1 MAYEDI
7 RWASLGG
14 LSEEPPQRV
23 KDFGY
28 TTSTGTK
35 EGTSEAPILQWTNW
49 QFNKI
54 YRAIENLAAGGLPPD
69 GGGTLITE
77 RSGVNVIL
85 NGDFSEGTAYWSF
98 SGTAAELSVE
108 DEPLAISGKVGVWTP
123 TGASTMTADPV
134 VIPLP
139 IQNVLGAVD
148 FQYKTDSDDFSVLV
162 YHGANVIAN
171 YPIPSSTE
179 YASIFE
185 EVPLPAAGEQV
196 FVRFESTSAGSITLS
211 GIQLGATGL
220 EAVLDGTTMSPSLA
234 GEVVDYAG
242 NTVPSGWLECDGSVV
257 EKTAYPDLYNAI
269 GDTYA
274 TTNYFGADGSL
285 NTYPNPPSGSFRLP
299 DYRNAYLCDSS
310 TSGLGDALEDTTAVN
325 GLSASTS
332 VSGAKN
338 QFNANTGNNN
348 VGHTHNVVRATTTSS
363 DDGLTEGEAVSWRC
377 TQGSLGNTVY
387 ALQSVAGTPNRGKSG
402 GQSANHTHALS
413 YSGNFSA
420 TGTTALTGDAVT
432 RPKSFI
438 VKKIIRCW
446 NSTASGMGA
455 PIATETEYGLVK
467 LEPPAPTPDPITIE
481 TKTGTLGAA
490 NYKGS
495 GSYPII
501 QQIKD
506 FQYGWQRVGNMI
518 TLNFFCNFETSA
530 GSLSSNV
537 TNIIDLNHYYNTADL
552 GFGDVTLDTLRSS
565 GNLTTN
571 ANGSYGVIDG
581 SVRVEAGGDRLVFY
595 FTTPTKGQGG
605 DRNLVGTANL
615 YII

>member
-28 TTSTGTK
+28 TTSTGST

-54 YRAIENLAAGGLPPD
+54 YEAIENLSSGGLPD
-69 GGGTLITE
+69 NGGGTVVTE
-77 RSGVNVIL
+77 RAGVNVIL

-98 SGTAAELSVE
+98 SGTAAELTVE
-108 DEPLAISGKVGVWTP
+108 DEPLALSGKVGVWTP
-123 TGASTMTADPV
+123 TGASIMTSDPV
-134 VIPLP
+134 VVPLP
-139 IQNVLGAVD
+139 IQNILGAVD
-148 FQYKTDSDDFSVLV
+148 FQYKTTSDDFSVLV
-162 YHGANVIAN
+162 YHGANVIGN
-171 YPIPSSTE
+171 YPIPSSVE
-179 YASIFE
+179 YANLFD

-196 FVRFESTSAGSITLS
+196 FVRFETTSAGSITLS

-242 NTVPSGWLECDGSVV
+242 NTVPSGWLECDGGVL
-257 EKTAYPDLYNAI
+257 EKTTYPDLYNAI

-274 TTNYFGADGSL
+274 TTNFFGSDGSL
-285 NTYPNPPSGSFRLP
+285 NTYAAPPSGSFRLP

-310 TSGLGDALEDTTAVN
+310 VSGLGEALEDSTAVN
-325 GLSASTS
+325 GLSTS
-332 VSGAKN
+332 SSSLTVNKN
-338 QFNANTGNNN
+338 QWNNN
-348 VGHTHNVVRATTTSS
+348 QISHSHAFGGSSGGNWYALTSQSNNVTQCQAGSSGVWGVRATASS
-363 DDGLTEGEAVSWRC
+363 PMQRTVSSENASW
-377 TQGSLGNTVY
+377 S
-387 ALQSVAGTPNRGKSG
+387 
-402 GQSANHTHALS
+402 SAN
-413 YSGNFSA
+413 A
-420 TGTTALTGDAVT
+420 TGTASAQALTGDAVT

-467 LEPPAPTPDPITIE
+467 LEPPTPTPDPITIE
-481 TKTGTLGAA
+481 TKTGTLGTA
-490 NYKGS
+490 NYKGN

-501 QQIKD
+501 QQIKN
-506 FQYGWQRVGNMI
+506 FQYAWQRVGNMI
-518 TLNFFCNFETSA
+518 TLNFFCDFETSA
-530 GSLSSNV
+530 GSISAGVVNV
-537 TNIIDLNHYYNTADL
+537 IDFNHYYNTADL

-565 GNLTTN
+565 GNIATN
-571 ANGSYGVIDG
+571 ANGGYGVIDG
-581 SVRVEAGGDRLVFY
+581 SVRIEAGGDSLVFY

-605 DRNLVGTANL
+605 NRNLVGTANL

>member
-28 TTSTGTK
+28 TTSTGTN

-54 YRAIENLAAGGLPPD
+54 YDAIENLAAGGLPPD

-98 SGTAAELSVE
+98 SGTAAELIVE
-108 DEPLAISGKVGVWTP
+108 DEPLALSGKVGVWTP

-162 YHGANVIAN
+162 YQGANILGN
-171 YPIPSSTE
+171 YPIPSSAE
-179 YASIFE
+179 YANLFD

-196 FVRFESTSAGSITLS
+196 FVRLETTSAGSITLS

-242 NTVPSGWLECDGSVV
+242 NTVPSGWLECDGSVL
-257 EKTAYPDLYNAI
+257 EKTTYPDLYNAI

-274 TTNYFGADGSL
+274 TANYFSDDGSL
-285 NTYPNPPSGSFRLP
+285 NTYSAPPSGSFRLP

-310 TSGLGDALEDTTAVN
+310 VSGLGDALEDATAVN
-325 GLSASTS
+325 GLSASASSLT
-332 VSGAKN
+332 VNKN
-338 QFNANTGNNN
+338 QWNSNQNS
-348 VGHTHNVVRATTTSS
+348 HTHKVMASYSSTTVEGTRLSFRRSAKGDAAS
-363 DDGLTEGEAVSWRC
+363 DDQQYYG
-377 TQGSLGNTVY
+377 
-387 ALQSVAGTPNRGKSG
+387 AGTDGTSMRYDSEAKTISWA
-402 GQSANHTHALS
+402 SAN
-413 YSGNFSA
+413 A
-420 TGTTALTGDAVT
+420 TGTASAQALTGDAVT

-467 LEPPAPTPDPITIE
+467 LEPPTPTPDPITIE
-481 TKTGTLGAA
+481 TKTGTLGVAT
-490 NYKGS
+490 YKGS

-501 QQIKD
+501 QQIKN
-506 FQYGWQRVGNMI
+506 FQYAWQRVGNMI
-518 TLNFFCNFETSA
+518 TLNFFCDFETSA
-530 GSLSSNV
+530 GSISAGVN
-537 TNIIDLNHYYNTADL
+537 NAIDFNHYYKTADL

-565 GNLTTN
+565 GNITTN
-571 ANGSYGVIDG
+571 ANGGYGVING
-581 SVRVEAGGDRLVFY
+581 GVRVEAGGDNLVFY

-605 DRNLVGTANL
+605 NRNLVGTANL